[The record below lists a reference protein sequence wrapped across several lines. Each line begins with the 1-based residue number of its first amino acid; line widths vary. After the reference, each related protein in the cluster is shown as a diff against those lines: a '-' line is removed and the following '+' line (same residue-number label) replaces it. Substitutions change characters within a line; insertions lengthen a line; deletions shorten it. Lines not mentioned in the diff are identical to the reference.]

1 MIEYIVSAE
10 WLNAH
15 QNEANIKIVEATFFL
30 PTMNRDAAAE
40 FTAGHIPNAV
50 FFDIDAI
57 SDPDSSL
64 PHMLPNAE
72 SFAQSMQELGLN
84 NEDHIIVYD
93 RSSLV
98 SSARAWWMF
107 RFFGH
112 QKISVLDGGYE
123 YWTASGLATSHHSA
137 KIQKGNFT
145 TRAQDEFQTIT
156 MQEIA
161 DGLENTDFPQIIDAR
176 AADRFAGQAAEPRP
190 GLRAGHIPGALNVPI
205 NSLFD
210 AQTKCFK
217 QKEVIQALFE
227 QAGVDYGKPA
237 ITSCGSGVT
246 ACGLILGLA
255 LTGKTDIRLYDGSW
269 TEWGSSQNPIATP

>member
-15 QNEANIKIVEATFFL
+15 RNEANIKIVEATFFL

-40 FTAGHIPNAV
+40 FKAGHIPNAV

-57 SDPDSSL
+57 SNPDSSL

-137 KIQKGNFT
+137 EIQKGNFT

-156 MQEIA
+156 MQEIV

-176 AADRFAGQAAEPRP
+176 AADRFAGKAAEPRP

-210 AQTKCFK
+210 AETKCFK
-217 QKEVIQALFE
+217 QKEVIHALFE
-227 QAGVDYGKPA
+227 QAGVDYDKPA

-269 TEWGSSQNPIATP
+269 TEWGSSQNPIAAS